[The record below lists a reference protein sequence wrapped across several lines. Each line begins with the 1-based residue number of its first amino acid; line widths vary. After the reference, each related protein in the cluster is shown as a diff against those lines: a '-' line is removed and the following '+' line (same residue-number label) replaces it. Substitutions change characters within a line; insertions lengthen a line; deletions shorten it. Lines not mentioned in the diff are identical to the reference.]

1 MLFVFNLFVYDQR
14 ASIFGATDTPVC
26 TKDDSL
32 RPWYFWFICS
42 ATPTLDFLPGPQ
54 IGTENGSK
62 LNINQL
68 NGDQLKT
75 VKDNAVKIEI
85 SVSDEQEGS
94 VTMPTTVANTDVT
107 KPLIINTKFAA
118 SPGPSSEST
127 DTASEVT
134 SHSHLT
140 FGVCCCL
147 CHILCE
153 FHNYVYYTNILAGFS
168 NVKAQCD

>member
-1 MLFVFNLFVYDQR
+1 MIV
-14 ASIFGATDTPVC
+14 
-26 TKDDSL
+26 L
-32 RPWYFWFICS
+32 RPWYFWFICR
-42 ATPTLDFLPGPQ
+42 ATPVLDFFFPGPQ
-54 IGTENGSK
+54 IGTENGNK
-62 LNINQL
+62 LNIHQL

-127 DTASEVT
+127 DTASEVKRL
-134 SHSHLT
+134 SHLT
-140 FGVCCCL
+140 FNLPFCV
-147 CHILCE
+147 
-153 FHNYVYYTNILAGFS
+153 NYTAECIGSIQLRDFKCKSSV
-168 NVKAQCD
+168 

>member
-1 MLFVFNLFVYDQR
+1 MIV
-14 ASIFGATDTPVC
+14 
-26 TKDDSL
+26 L
-32 RPWYFWFICS
+32 RPWYFWFICR
-42 ATPTLDFLPGPQ
+42 ATPVLDFFFPGPQ
-54 IGTENGSK
+54 IGTENGNK

-94 VTMPTTVANTDVT
+94 VTMSTTVANTDVT

-127 DTASEVT
+127 DTASEVRQR
-134 SHSHLT
+134 SHFT
-140 FGVCCCL
+140 
-147 CHILCE
+147 CH
-153 FHNYVYYTNILAGFS
+153 FV
-168 NVKAQCD
+168 